1 MFFWRA
7 LCNEI
12 CCFPNHL
19 NAMIRVS
26 DITNPCL
33 TCRGVFVD
41 IHRWISMKLTREKE
55 RKSLFF
61 VLPEWLSEHVIG
73 TGDIRGDSGFSS
85 TTQIS
90 MFSSS
95 PSLTSSGSKLSGA
108 ECPESLWLVVPPKVW
123 FSPVEVVAE
132 CCGVVDP
139 GISLLKQGKDDL
151 LSTLCKA
158 FQLSFE
164 NLTYSCINLPKTNRC
179 Y

>member
-1 MFFWRA
+1 MFFWRP

-19 NAMIRVS
+19 NAMIRIL

-33 TCRGVFVD
+33 TCDGVFVD
-41 IHRWISMKLTREKE
+41 IHWWISMKLTEKE
-55 RKSLFF
+55 WWKAEFF
-61 VLPEWLSEHVIG
+61 VLPEWLSGHVIG
-73 TGDIRGDSGFSS
+73 TGDIRGESGFSS

-95 PSLTSSGSKLSGA
+95 PSLTSSWSKLSGA
-108 ECPESLWLVVPPKVW
+108 ECPESLWLVVPPMLW

-151 LSTLCKA
+151 LSTMCEA
-158 FQLSFE
+158 FQLSV
-164 NLTYSCINLPKTNRC
+164 
-179 Y
+179 